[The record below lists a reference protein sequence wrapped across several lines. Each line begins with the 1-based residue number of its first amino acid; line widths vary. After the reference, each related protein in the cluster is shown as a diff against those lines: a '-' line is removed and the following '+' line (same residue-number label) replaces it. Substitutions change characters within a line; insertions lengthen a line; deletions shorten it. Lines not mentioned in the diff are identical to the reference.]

1 MAKFVGARLLESIPV
16 LVLSSLLVF
25 SVLHLIPGDPV
36 DAMLG
41 VASFGVGDPELLKKQ
56 EEAIRLEL
64 GLNDPLPIQYL
75 NWVGRA
81 LRGDLG
87 QSYIRHA
94 PVSALIAERLPSTI
108 ELAFTALVLSVV
120 FGIGLGILAAI
131 QRNSPLD
138 RIVMLV
144 SLGGVSTPSFFFA
157 MLLIL
162 LLSVGLGLLP
172 ATGSGGL
179 DRLIMPALV
188 LGYNATGLIA
198 RLTRS
203 SRSSPSSGSSSDSSS
218 PAASSSRPSSRDR
231 GSDSWPSTRSSRR
244 TIRWS
249 RASSFS
255 LRRVMS
261 WQICSWTFRM
271 ASSTPGSVPPSLSRE
286 PIVSSLQGAKRP
298 MPRIPSS
305 PGPYARAWRR
315 LQHDRTGM
323 AMLVFVV
330 AVALVV
336 ILVPAVITIDPYK
349 QDLRASLL
357 PPGSQGHLLG
367 TDHFG
372 RDLVLRMIDGGRAS
386 LSLGLIAVTIAVTVG
401 GLVGLVA
408 GYRGG
413 AADRVLMR
421 LIDVELAFPGILLA
435 LVIVTIL
442 GSGSEKLTVAVGI
455 GGIPRFARIVR
466 GTVLATKHELYIEAA
481 RAVGVP
487 GIRIA
492 FVHVLPQ
499 VLGPVLTIATFGMA
513 TAILAIAALSFLGLG
528 AQPPAAE
535 WGLMLSDARKYLRIA
550 WWLAVV
556 PGLAISIVV
565 LAVNLLGDAV
575 RDALDPRLSS
585 GAD

>member
-1 MAKFVGARLLESIPV
+1 
-16 LVLSSLLVF
+16 
-25 SVLHLIPGDPV
+25 
-36 DAMLG
+36 
-41 VASFGVGDPELLKKQ
+41 
-56 EEAIRLEL
+56 
-64 GLNDPLPIQYL
+64 
-75 NWVGRA
+75 
-81 LRGDLG
+81 
-87 QSYIRHA
+87 
-94 PVSALIAERLPSTI
+94 
-108 ELAFTALVLSVV
+108 
-120 FGIGLGILAAI
+120 
-131 QRNSPLD
+131 
-138 RIVMLV
+138 
-144 SLGGVSTPSFFFA
+144 
-157 MLLIL
+157 
-162 LLSVGLGLLP
+162 
-172 ATGSGGL
+172 
-179 DRLIMPALV
+179 
-188 LGYNATGLIA
+188 
-198 RLTRS
+198 
-203 SRSSPSSGSSSDSSS
+203 
-218 PAASSSRPSSRDR
+218 
-231 GSDSWPSTRSSRR
+231 
-244 TIRWS
+244 
-249 RASSFS
+249 
-255 LRRVMS
+255 
-261 WQICSWTFRM
+261 M

-556 PGLAISIVV
+556 PGLAISVVV

>member
-1 MAKFVGARLLESIPV
+1 MS
-16 LVLSSLLVF
+16 
-25 SVLHLIPGDPV
+25 
-36 DAMLG
+36 
-41 VASFGVGDPELLKKQ
+41 
-56 EEAIRLEL
+56 
-64 GLNDPLPIQYL
+64 
-75 NWVGRA
+75 
-81 LRGDLG
+81 
-87 QSYIRHA
+87 
-94 PVSALIAERLPSTI
+94 
-108 ELAFTALVLSVV
+108 
-120 FGIGLGILAAI
+120 
-131 QRNSPLD
+131 
-138 RIVMLV
+138 
-144 SLGGVSTPSFFFA
+144 
-157 MLLIL
+157 
-162 LLSVGLGLLP
+162 
-172 ATGSGGL
+172 
-179 DRLIMPALV
+179 
-188 LGYNATGLIA
+188 
-198 RLTRS
+198 
-203 SRSSPSSGSSSDSSS
+203 
-218 PAASSSRPSSRDR
+218 
-231 GSDSWPSTRSSRR
+231 
-244 TIRWS
+244 
-249 RASSFS
+249 SSFS
-255 LRRVMS
+255 PRRVMS

-481 RAVGVP
+481 DAGLLLVARVLRNFSYGYLVVVVGIYLDQLGLTPIEVGAVLTASAAGSAALTI
-487 GIRIA
+487 GWSLLADRIGRRRSIRVLSLLMVAGGLTFVITSDPWLLALAA
-492 FVHVLPQ
+492 FAGSLSVAGTDTGTFVTVDQSMLPQ
-499 VLGPVLTIATFGMA
+499 VSADHRRTSTFALQNMFAT
-513 TAILAIAALSFLGLG
+513 
-528 AQPPAAE
+528 
-535 WGLMLSDARKYLRIA
+535 
-550 WWLAVV
+550 LAVAVGSLAAGAV
-556 PGLAISIVV
+556 PLLARIGLQGPDAYRPLFVLFAIVGLADRKSTRLNSSHVKISY
-565 LAVNLLGDAV
+565 A
-575 RDALDPRLSS
+575 
-585 GAD
+585 